1 MREKLTPQGQV
12 MIDFGLSSTS
22 AMAED
27 KAVDLYVLQRAFA
40 STHPNSEHLFAKIL
54 DVYQEQLDTL
64 GGGTKSKTKASAEVM
79 RKLDDGELF
88 SKHGV
93 SQGADDAWTLLYKV
107 RQRGRKRSMVG

>member
-1 MREKLTPQGQV
+1 

-40 STHPNSEHLFAKIL
+40 STHPNSEHLFARIL
-54 DVYQEQLDTL
+54 DVYQEQLNTL
-64 GGGTKSKTKASAEVM
+64 GGGGTKSKTKASAEVM
-79 RKLDDGELF
+79 RKLDDGEF

-93 SQGADDAWTLLYKV
+93 SHGADDAWPLPYKV